1 MGEPAADRRQ
11 PSSSPQPSPQSSQQ
25 QSSRQ
30 QSREPSQQPED
41 RVCEVSADPGQ
52 ALRGLRPGGAG
63 ERAACVLCGEPT
75 EYPADASGSPLCP
88 VCTWQQAQRA
98 ACSG

>member
-1 MGEPAADRRQ
+1 MGEHAESGTETVAGAVAGAGVEQ
-11 PSSSPQPSPQSSQQ
+11 
-25 QSSRQ
+25 
-30 QSREPSQQPED
+30 
-41 RVCEVSADPGQ
+41 VCEVAADPER
-52 ALRGLRPGGAG
+52 ALRGLQPGGAG

-75 EYPADASGSPLCP
+75 EYPADAPGSPLCP

>member
-1 MGEPAADRRQ
+1 MEEQRPTETGNGTGDGTEQ
-11 PSSSPQPSPQSSQQ
+11 
-25 QSSRQ
+25 
-30 QSREPSQQPED
+30 
-41 RVCEVSADPGQ
+41 VCEVSADPER
-52 ALRGLRPGGAG
+52 ALRGLRPGGPG

-75 EYPADASGSPLCP
+75 EYPADTPGSPLCP

>member
-1 MGEPAADRRQ
+1 MGTAAGTAVADGRTLSGMGE
-11 PSSSPQPSPQSSQQ
+11 
-25 QSSRQ
+25 
-30 QSREPSQQPED
+30 QQPETAPETEGAPAAEQ
-41 RVCEVSADPGQ
+41 VCEVSADPGQ
-52 ALRGLRPGGAG
+52 SLRGLRPGGPG

-75 EYPADASGSPLCP
+75 EYPADAPGSPLCP

>member
-1 MGEPAADRRQ
+1 MGEPAADQ
-11 PSSSPQPSPQSSQQ
+11 QPPSPSSPSSSSPVDV
-25 QSSRQ
+25 
-30 QSREPSQQPED
+30 P
-41 RVCEVSADPGQ
+41 VCEVSADPERS
-52 ALRGLRPGGAG
+52 LRGLRPGGPG

-75 EYPADASGSPLCP
+75 EYPADAPGSPLCP

>member
-1 MGEPAADRRQ
+1 MGEHPETEAETAAADVADVADAAAAADRTWPVTEQ
-11 PSSSPQPSPQSSQQ
+11 
-25 QSSRQ
+25 
-30 QSREPSQQPED
+30 
-41 RVCEVSADPGQ
+41 VCEVSADPGQ
-52 ALRGLRPGGAG
+52 ALRGLQPGGPG

-75 EYPADASGSPLCP
+75 EYPADAPGSPLCP

>member
-1 MGEPAADRRQ
+1 MGEHPETEAETAAAAAAADVAAAADAADRTRPVTEQ
-11 PSSSPQPSPQSSQQ
+11 
-25 QSSRQ
+25 
-30 QSREPSQQPED
+30 
-41 RVCEVSADPGQ
+41 VCEVSADPGR
-52 ALRGLRPGGAG
+52 ALRGLQPGGPG

-75 EYPADASGSPLCP
+75 EYPADAPGSPLCP